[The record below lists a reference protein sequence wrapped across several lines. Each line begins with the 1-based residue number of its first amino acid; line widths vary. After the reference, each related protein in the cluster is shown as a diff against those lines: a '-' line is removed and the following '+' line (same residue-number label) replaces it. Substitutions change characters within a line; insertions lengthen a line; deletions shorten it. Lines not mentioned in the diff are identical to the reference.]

1 MHHTSVHPS
10 DASSSARPAI
20 SDADPIPPR
29 KRWRWRVKTPLL
41 VCLLA
46 LAASAVSGG
55 GYLAF
60 AAGTSSTPV
69 QQFSYDAANCH
80 TDPVLPDTSGSKQQ
94 YADYLT
100 NVIAPRYHLE
110 AAVLLWQVNQESGFN
125 PNALSPAGAMGIAQ
139 FMPATA
145 AAYHLDPWDPWQ
157 ALDGMARYDLDSLR
171 AFWDWSHTIA
181 TRFGGN
187 RNAYAWGLALAAYN
201 AGGGATSKAAAWADG
216 RNWNRGPWTWLW
228 WFGESNQ
235 TFYYVPDILGCEA
248 PGTQLPVT
256 ALVEDVPQYVAT
268 GYDSQAQFEEWNGY
282 TCGPATMTAILRAY
296 GAKTRIGTIFD
307 LLYYP
312 QFGIQGIDKQGLH
325 GPDGFVLLLQQYYPS
340 WYTIAYNGKGG
351 YLSLAH
357 LERIVDAGYPVA
369 VDLWND
375 GSFWPTLSQGHWLTV
390 VGFTDTNV
398 LVRDSSTFHLDSQL
412 TRDLF
417 TKLYTGLAAPVLPVG
432 LSLPA

>member
-1 MHHTSVHPS
+1 MPALSPRPQ
-10 DASSSARPAI
+10 DAALPTAPADAGDPALPRP
-20 SDADPIPPR
+20 
-29 KRWRWRVKTPLL
+29 WRWRRTPLL

-46 LAASAVSGG
+46 LLASALSGG
-55 GYLAF
+55 SYLAL
-60 AAGTSSTPV
+60 AAGTTPSPG
-69 QQFSYDAANCH
+69 QQFSYGPANCH

-94 YADYLT
+94 YADYLV

-125 PNALSPAGAMGIAQ
+125 PKALSPAGAMGIAQ
-139 FMPATA
+139 FMPAMA

-157 ALDGMARYDLDSLR
+157 ALDGMARYDLDSLS

-181 TRFGGN
+181 SRFGGN

-201 AGGGATSKAAAWADG
+201 AGGPNTGKALGWADTQH
-216 RNWNRGPWTWLW
+216 WKQGPWAWLW
-228 WFGESNQ
+228 WFGERNQ

-256 ALVEDVPQYVAT
+256 ALVEDVPQYVPT

-296 GAKTRIGTIFD
+296 GAKTRIGTLFD

-312 QFGIQGIDKQGLH
+312 QFGIQGLDKQGLH

-340 WYTIAYNGKGG
+340 WYAISYNGKGG
-351 YLSLAH
+351 GSLSLAH
-357 LERIVDAGYPVA
+357 LERIVQAGYPVA

-375 GSFWPTLSQGHWLTV
+375 GSFWPNLSQGHWLTV

-398 LVRDSSTFHLDSQL
+398 LVRDSSSFHLDSQL

-432 LSLPA
+432 VSLPA